1 MESDEALARKL
12 PIDYLTPMRLR
23 RNHRETIAVLPSIIT
38 GNEQGSSP
46 ALSRNQPKISSVTE
60 VKNPSQQREIM
71 ESLRAQIDLIERQT
85 MRKEKL
91 LRVQAPRMDFGS
103 SVEANEEIN
112 LMYLQAIEQK
122 LAFLNNI

>member
-1 MESDEALARKL
+1 MARKL

-23 RNHRETIAVLPSIIT
+23 RKNRETLAILPHIPGIT
-38 GNEQGSSP
+38 GNEQGASP
-46 ALSRNQPKISSVTE
+46 MSRNQPKISSITE
-60 VKNPSQQREIM
+60 VKNPTEQREIM
-71 ESLRAQIDLIERQT
+71 EKLRVQIDLIEKQT

-91 LRVQAPRMDFGS
+91 LRVQAPRLDMGS

-112 LMYLQAIEQK
+112 MMYLHAIEQK